1 MELLKVLVPV
11 LGIAFI
17 LAAVVRRYRAV
28 RSRALACLTAVTAL
42 WLLVALAGRLA
53 ISGPARH
60 YFMTA
65 AIELYAA
72 SQRESF
78 YFAATEWLW
87 TAEQIIILVFGIILF
102 FAFRRESPQHI

>member
-17 LAAVVRRYRAV
+17 LVAVVRRWRAV
-28 RSRALACLTAVTAL
+28 RSRALACLTAVTAT
-42 WLLVALAGRLA
+42 WLLVTLTQRLA
-53 ISGPARH
+53 LSGPARS
-60 YFMTA
+60 YFISA
-65 AIELYAA
+65 AMERYAA

-87 TAEQIIILVFGIILF
+87 TAEQIIILVFGITLF